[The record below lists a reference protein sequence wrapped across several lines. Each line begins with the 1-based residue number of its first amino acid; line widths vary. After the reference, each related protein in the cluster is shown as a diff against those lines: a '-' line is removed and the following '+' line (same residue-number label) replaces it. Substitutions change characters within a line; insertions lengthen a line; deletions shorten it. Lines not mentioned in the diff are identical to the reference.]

1 MKRRSFIESSA
12 LFGASLLGTQAIA
25 TIGNRGIEPV
35 QAQQIKELNF
45 GIISTES
52 QANQRPL
59 WEPFIAALSSSIG
72 IPVRA
77 FYATQYAGVIEA
89 MRFGQVQIAWYGGKS
104 YIEAAKIAN
113 AEAFAQTVSSDG
125 KKGYYAHLIANK
137 SNPIAAAAKKQGG
150 DKYVIR
156 NASKLTF
163 AFNDPNSTS
172 GFLVPSYYVFAK
184 NKVDPKKVFKRLI
197 FSGSHEATALAVA
210 NNQVDVATNNNE
222 SLERLEKTNPSARQN
237 IEIIWTS
244 PIIPSDPIAYRKDL
258 PADVKKKLQNF
269 FYNFKDKK
277 ILEPLQWSA
286 LVPANDKTWN
296 PIRELD
302 LAKQVLD
309 LEAKTDLTPA
319 DKQKLNNLN
328 SQLRKLQG
336 R

>member
-1 MKRRSFIESSA
+1 MQSRFEG
-12 LFGASLLGTQAIA
+12 FH
-25 TIGNRGIEPV
+25 
-35 QAQQIKELNF
+35 
-45 GIISTES
+45 GIIPEILVGKAFQGYSG
-52 QANQRPL
+52 L
-59 WEPFIAALSSSIG
+59 
-72 IPVRA
+72 IP
-77 FYATQYAGVIEA
+77 
-89 MRFGQVQIAWYGGKS
+89 
-104 YIEAAKIAN
+104 
-113 AEAFAQTVSSDG
+113 
-125 KKGYYAHLIANK
+125 
-137 SNPIAAAAKKQGG
+137 
-150 DKYVIR
+150 
-156 NASKLTF
+156 
-163 AFNDPNSTS
+163 
-172 GFLVPSYYVFAK
+172 
-184 NKVDPKKVFKRLI
+184 
-197 FSGSHEATALAVA
+197 
-210 NNQVDVATNNNE
+210 NNYNE
-222 SLERLEKTNPSARQN
+222 SLERLEKTRPSARQN

-286 LVPANDKTWN
+286 LIPANDKTWN